1 MAEAAFKL
9 DRALARTLSTYF
21 GTEGPDGEIKKALDR
36 CWAMPTP
43 INLSLAEGQLRRAP
57 AERLA
62 NIQRSIER
70 GDLRR

>member
-1 MAEAAFKL
+1 MTTGFKL
-9 DRALARTLSTYF
+9 DRHLCRHLSTYF
-21 GTEGPDGEIKKALDR
+21 GDKGLDGEIKKALDR

-43 INLSLAEGQLRRAP
+43 INFSLAEGQLRRAP

-62 NIQRSIER
+62 RIQVSINR